1 MIENDVVG
9 GLASLVNAKKLTIEA
24 YLRQCAY
31 LGVSISAALVAIGVT
46 APAQASTDTALD
58 TLERVVP
65 ASAALEIRQLGETAT
80 TGAETDL
87 AQWYDWGDWVDWGD
101 WGDWYNWDDWGDW
114 GDWYDWVDWGD
125 WGDWGDWW
133 N

>member
-58 TLERVVP
+58 TLERIVP
-65 ASAALEIRQLGETAT
+65 ASAALEIRQLG
-80 TGAETDL
+80 
-87 AQWYDWGDWVDWGD
+87 
-101 WGDWYNWDDWGDW
+101 
-114 GDWYDWVDWGD
+114 
-125 WGDWGDWW
+125 
-133 N
+133 